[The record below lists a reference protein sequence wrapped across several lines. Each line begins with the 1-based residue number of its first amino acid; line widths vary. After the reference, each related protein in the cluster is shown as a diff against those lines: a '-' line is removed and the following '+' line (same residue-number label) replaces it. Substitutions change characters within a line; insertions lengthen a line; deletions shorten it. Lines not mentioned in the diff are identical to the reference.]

1 MAYNQGT
8 TMNPKV
14 NFHFKAGKPW
24 REEMVLLREL
34 VLASGLTEELKWGQP
49 CYTEGGKNVLLLHGF
64 KEYCAILFMKGAL
77 LSDPKGILIQQ
88 TKNVQDARQIRFT
101 KVAEITKHTKAIVL
115 YIKEAIA
122 IEKAGLQV
130 PHKETEDFEIAEEFK
145 QALDASSRLES
156 AFYELT
162 PGRQRAYLLYFAGAK
177 QSKTRS
183 ARIEKC
189 TPDILAGKG
198 LQD

>member
-1 MAYNQGT
+1 
-8 TMNPKV
+8 MNPKV

-24 REEMVLLREL
+24 HEEMVLLRAL

-49 CYTEGGKNVLLLHGF
+49 CYTLGGKNVLLLHGF
-64 KEYCAILFMKGAL
+64 KAYCAILFMKGTL
-77 LSDPKGILIQQ
+77 LSDPKGVLIQQ

-101 KVAEITKHTKAIVL
+101 KVTEITKQTKTIVS
-115 YIKEAIA
+115 YIREAIA

-130 PHKETEDFEIAEEFK
+130 PHKETADFEIAEEFK
-145 QALDASSRLES
+145 QALAESSRLES

-162 PGRQRAYLLYFAGAK
+162 PGRQRAYLLYFTGAK
-177 QSKTRS
+177 QPTTRTT
-183 ARIEKC
+183 RIEKC

-198 LQD
+198 LNE